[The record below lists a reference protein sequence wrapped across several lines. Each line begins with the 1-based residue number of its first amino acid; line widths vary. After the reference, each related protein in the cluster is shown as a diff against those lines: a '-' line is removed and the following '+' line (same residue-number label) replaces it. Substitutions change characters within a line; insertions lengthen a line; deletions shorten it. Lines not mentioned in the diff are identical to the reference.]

1 MLRKNG
7 LLAAIKLDQ
16 LFGQRRYGHFDHD
29 ANSVAGPT
37 KTIIV
42 KDTRTKKK
50 GKQTKTSV
58 KPYKRMI
65 DSKTGRI
72 TYKKAN

>member
-37 KTIIV
+37 KIKIV
-42 KDTRTKKK
+42 KDTRTRKK
-50 GKQTKTSV
+50 GKQAKTTV
-58 KPYKRMI
+58 KPYKRII
-65 DSKTGRI
+65 DPKTGQI
-72 TYKKAN
+72 TYQKVK

>member
-7 LLAAIKLDQ
+7 LLASIKLDQ

-37 KTIIV
+37 KV
-42 KDTRTKKK
+42 KIKKETSAKRKGKPAKIWQNHTKK
-50 GKQTKTSV
+50 
-58 KPYKRMI
+58 
-65 DSKTGRI
+65 
-72 TYKKAN
+72 